1 MAVYKLKNPIS
12 ENDVHPHLAA
22 RLLERGIT
30 LDEFNITLAKGWPAD
45 DVKEGTS
52 GKIYVFEYEREW
64 LGKIFAEKEVSVY
77 YKIVDGRV
85 IPLTA
90 KARYGRNFR
99 RKEEIHAL

>member
-1 MAVYKLKNPIS
+1 MKNLIAK
-12 ENDVHPHLAA
+12 NDVHPHLAA

-30 LDEFNITLAKGWPAD
+30 LEEFNMSLTNGWPAD
-45 DVKEGTS
+45 DAKEGTS
-52 GKIYVFEYEREW
+52 GKVYVFKYEREW

-90 KARYGRNFR
+90 KARYGSNFS
-99 RKEEIHAL
+99 RKEEIHEV

>member
-1 MAVYKLKNPIS
+1 MASIS
-12 ENDVHPHLAA
+12 PEIESIVRKFIA
-22 RLLERGIT
+22 LLQKDIT
-30 LDEFNITLAKGWPAD
+30 LDEFNITLAKGWPAGD
-45 DVKEGTS
+45 AKEGTS

-64 LGKIFAEKEVSVY
+64 LGKIFAKKEVSVY